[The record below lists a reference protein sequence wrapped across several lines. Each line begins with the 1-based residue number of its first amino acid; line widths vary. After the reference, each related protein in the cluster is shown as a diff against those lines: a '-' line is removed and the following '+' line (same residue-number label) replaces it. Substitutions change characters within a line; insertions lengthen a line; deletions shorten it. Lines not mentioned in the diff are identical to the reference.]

1 MQYKTKVLLF
11 LALLLMAVTQGAWA
25 ASGIYC
31 TASDQGRV
39 VCTDGTIYDNVS
51 AATAAGK
58 TAVAKIIWVD
68 ESTKKGLA
76 LALTDEGTYT
86 PSNAIASCNA
96 KNTSQPVAGAT
107 WKLASQDEWNTM
119 VTAAG
124 GHVALRDGFN
134 SVGGTNMEQWSY
146 YSSTGDNGALQ
157 ALSFDSN
164 DGLGTWSWGYP
175 SWGLKVRACLAFD
188 LLTLY
193 TIGSESEWNAFCTAV
208 NGGDTFIDKYVK
220 LTADISVSSM
230 AGTSDANS
238 FQGAFDGDSHKLT
251 FTKGT
256 SGSPFNE
263 DYCAPFRHVKNAT
276 IKNLHVAGIIY
287 TSAMNAAGFVGES
300 HGALIITNSRSSVA
314 ITGSKSGDGTHAGL
328 VSILSGEGNTI
339 LIDGCVF
346 DGSFATTVGTT
357 NCGGFVGWPVYNK
370 PTIKNSLM
378 IPASVSAG
386 MLGNTFA
393 RWHTGYEPTIEG
405 CYYVAV
411 SNLPTNQGAEVTAYT
426 DVPLNLGSQVRDYG
440 LVTVY
445 KNGIQFDGKYYSAA
459 TTLSGTGTED
469 DPYIIST
476 AGAWDEFAQTV
487 NNGTNNFSGKYVRLA
502 LSISVSEMV
511 GASETNSFQG
521 TFLGNGQTLTFTKGS
536 ADAAFG
542 EENCAPF
549 RYTKNATIQNLKVAG
564 DIYTSQKLAAGLVSR
579 PYAST
584 NITNCVVSTNIYS
597 SVRNSNNNDGAHG
610 GFVAMP
616 NGGTLNI
623 TGCAY
628 TGRLLTNSGT
638 TNCGGFVGWYNSATI
653 TVTNSLY
660 APTGS
665 IPEGWSAINAGTT
678 FVRGGSP
685 TLTNC
690 YLTELMG
697 DAQGRLVR
705 AFTSAPDNLGNAV
718 ENGNYGF
725 ITAYENGLLFD
736 GMYYAIPVLPGS
748 GTQQAPYTISNTDEW
763 NLFAAL
769 VNSGTNNYSGKY
781 VKLTAN
787 ITVSETVGQRDGY
800 PFSGTFLGNGH
811 TITADISSTTSG
823 TGANEQGVAPFHYIS
838 GATIKNLEVAGTIA
852 SASFHTGGL
861 VGFADGTNL
870 IEGCAVTATLNVSSN
885 YAGGIIG
892 HGRESATTIRGC
904 AFAGAINGVDG
915 NRENIGGIWGWSTS
929 SPVLEDCLEAGTYTN
944 IASMHPI
951 GLQKASGTIT
961 GCYYVNAQVGSPTN
975 ACTVSGAKQADAYDA
990 LPEWMG
996 AQIKD
1001 YGLVTAYANGIFFG
1015 GKYYKPADTF
1025 ETLTDG
1031 DTYTRTEDYEVT
1043 AATYKK
1049 TTDRVGKRHAWLMPF
1064 DYTITADD
1072 ADNFTFYKINMIA
1085 NSPDPE
1091 QDATNDIWVF
1101 LKPMAEGD
1109 MLHANMPYVYKPK
1122 KAVTDYEFTTTAH
1135 TILKA
1140 KNTDVIAKTETMEE
1154 VFKFYGTYEPTTAT
1168 TDYQF
1173 YYVNTEG
1180 LIALGN
1186 DGNLTVGAFRWI
1198 MRVESKY
1205 GDSTPQAAYA
1215 RQIRFFDG
1223 EDSETTGIQEV
1234 NEVIGVNEVRDD
1246 SWYTLDG
1253 RRLQGKPSRAGVYI
1267 YKGKKTVIK

>member
-1 MQYKTKVLLF
+1 MRQKIFLLI
-11 LALLLMAVTQGAWA
+11 ALLCAAAQGAWA

-39 VCTDGTIYDNVS
+39 VCTDGSIYDNVS

-76 LALTDEGTYT
+76 LALQDEGELKQ
-86 PSNAIASCNA
+86 NAGIAKCEE
-96 KNTSQPVAGAT
+96 KNTTLPVDGAT
-107 WKLASQDEWNTM
+107 WKLASKDEWDAMIN
-119 VTAAG
+119 AAG
-124 GHVALRDGFN
+124 GSQALATGFS
-134 SVGGTNMEQWSY
+134 SVGGTNINNNVYYEDYWSSSSGY
-146 YSSTGDNGALQ
+146 YYLFNHNTWTYH
-157 ALSFDSN
+157 SN
-164 DGLGTWSWGYP
+164 IETYMHI
-175 SWGLKVRACLAFD
+175 RACLAFD

-256 SGSPFNE
+256 SGSPFSE

-276 IKNLHVAGIIY
+276 IKNLHVAGSIY
-287 TSAMNAAGFVGES
+287 TSAKKAAGFVGES

-314 ITGSKSGDGTHAGL
+314 ITGSMSGDGTFGGFVAT
-328 VSILSGEGNTI
+328 LSGADNAIT
-339 LIDGCVF
+339 IDGCVF
-346 DGSFATTVGTT
+346 DGTFATTAGTT

-393 RWHTGYEPTIEG
+393 RWYTGYEPTIEG

-411 SNLPTNQGAEVTAYT
+411 SNLPTNQGAEVSVY
-426 DVPLNLGSQVRDYG
+426 DIVPPNIGAQVRDYG

-502 LSISVSEMV
+502 QSISVSEMV

-536 ADAAFG
+536 AETAFG

-564 DIYTSQKLAAGLVSR
+564 DIYTSRKFAAGLVSR
-579 PYAST
+579 PYGT
-584 NITNCVVSTNIYS
+584 NSITNCVVSTNIYS
-597 SVRNSNNNDGAHG
+597 SVNGDGTHG
-610 GFVAMP
+610 GFVAMSS
-616 NGGTLNI
+616 GTLKI
-623 TGCAY
+623 DGCAY
-628 TGRLLTNSGT
+628 TGHLLTNSST
-638 TNCGGFVGWYNSATI
+638 NNCGGFVGWHNSATI

-736 GMYYAIPVLPGS
+736 GMYYAIPALPGS

-769 VNSGTNNYSGKY
+769 VNSGTQDYSGEF
-781 VKLTAN
+781 VSLTDDIA
-787 ITVSETVGQRDGY
+787 VSETVGRRDGF
-800 PFSGTFLGNGH
+800 PFSGTIDGNGK
-811 TITADISSTTSG
+811 TITADISSTTTG
-823 TGANEQGVAPFHYIS
+823 TGVNEQGVAPFHYIS

-852 SASFHTGGL
+852 SASYHTGGL

-885 YAGGIIG
+885 YAGGFIG
-892 HGRESATTIRGC
+892 HGRESATTIKGC
-904 AFAGAINGVDG
+904 VFAGTINGVDG
-915 NRENIGGIWGWSTS
+915 NRENIGGIWGWSDNAT
-929 SPVLEDCLEAGTYTN
+929 PTLVNCLEAGTYTN

-1001 YGLVTAYANGIFFG
+1001 YGLVTAYANGISFG

-1140 KNTDVIAKTETMEE
+1140 KADDARITMMTAENTYTI
-1154 VFKFYGTYEPTTAT
+1154 YGTYAPTTAT
-1168 TDYQF
+1168 ATA
-1173 YYVNTEG
+1173 
-1180 LIALGN
+1180 I
-1186 DGNLTVGAFRWI
+1186 
-1198 MRVESKY
+1198 
-1205 GDSTPQAAYA
+1205 
-1215 RQIRFFDG
+1215 
-1223 EDSETTGIQEV
+1223 
-1234 NEVIGVNEVRDD
+1234 
-1246 SWYTLDG
+1246 
-1253 RRLQGKPSRAGVYI
+1253 
-1267 YKGKKTVIK
+1267 